1 MQLHLVLIRIEVIDG
16 VFCSVERLDLRHSEF
31 YRSSTL
37 YCFLHVAKLLLDV
50 PEPLLPQP
58 LLRLLLMKD
67 GPIAFVVPAMP
78 LLIANFSGGFVRGM
92 LPSVASFPFSICFL
106 MRVEVLFFSG
116 NSVSTFSGMSYLLGA
131 LYLPGEL
138 LQLSQ

>member
-1 MQLHLVLIRIEVIDG
+1 M
-16 VFCSVERLDLRHSEF
+16 
-31 YRSSTL
+31 
-37 YCFLHVAKLLLDV
+37 AKLLLDV

-78 LLIANFSGGFVRGM
+78 LLIAIFSGGFVRVM
-92 LPSVASFPFSICFL
+92 LPGVASFPFSICFL

-138 LQLSQ
+138 LQLSQQVLVGETERLHLVHIDLYSF